1 MIARNR
7 LIDRDRLNQSIDAI
21 DAEVAAEV
29 TAAVA
34 FAEASPAPDAA
45 TAYQDVQTLG
55 AGTWH

>member
-1 MIARNR
+1 
-7 LIDRDRLNQSIDAI
+7 LNQSIEAI

-29 TAAVA
+29 IAAIA